1 MRSRIVVVG
10 LCTVVGLWLAPV
22 AQAKAK
28 ARDKSPAAPSSVT
41 YPYGS
46 FVANST
52 CQSSGGVTC
61 QGSSASVDPANG
73 AATLVAKVSGTNGA
87 ATATEQG
94 VLQTR
99 LGLPAS
105 KPQATLA
112 VTFTLRAPF
121 TNGETLDGQQAS
133 LL

>member
-94 VLQTR
+94 VLQTILECPGPDESDR
-99 LGLPAS
+99 MRRPPPPPS
-105 KPQATLA
+105 SPIVPRSSRPSSPT
-112 VTFTLRAPF
+112 P
-121 TNGETLDGQQAS
+121 S
-133 LL
+133 